1 VVKDKITGRLIAAA
15 RALAGVP
22 QEDFAAAAGLAL
34 TKLQQLEAGGSAP
47 VPPGKEFTG
56 IKAALDYFGV
66 VVLGEADGMGAG
78 VRLKFTRRDVRQL
91 TRLESEG
98 GPVGADDAP

>member
-1 VVKDKITGRLIAAA
+1 MIEDKITGRLIAAA
-15 RALAGVP
+15 RALAGVSL
-22 QEDFAAAAGLAL
+22 EDFAAAASLPL
-34 TKLQQLEAGGSAP
+34 SELQHHEAAGSAL
-47 VPPGKEFTG
+47 VPAGRAFTG

-66 VVLGEADGMGAG
+66 VVIDETDGMGAG